1 MSIIC
6 NLSILP
12 KILAFYLVI
21 TYNLMVIE
29 LFNVTNII
37 SQVCFGGGV
46 VMRKY
51 STESDKSRRNGDS
64 TFIRT
69 QSVMFN
75 NIATYEQQCDVSA
88 TDPLLHQTARF
99 IYVREGL
106 GTIKIKQNSYHIKKN
121 SLLVLMPWQVSEITE
136 VTTPL
141 FYDLITFNFT
151 FLDYLLKHNLNT
163 GRSNDQL
170 RDTLYSVSCLNLD
183 AASGKYVNY
192 LFNDIADLLE
202 YKPLNRTG
210 LHLESSLN
218 RSSSNDTAP
227 VGTASLANLPLN
239 HLKVL
244 QKVTND
250 SLAFFADN
258 ATSTPEISAAAKN
271 DVWSTVRLT
280 AKMID
285 LIALYMQLAAK
296 QSAYKDIPAADLVPA
311 NYNNRSIF
319 QYIYNNLIYHPSI
332 DEVAAEFM
340 MSSSTLDR
348 YIRKTTGETF
358 ASLTKTMKVIK
369 TIDYIIYTEF
379 TLAEIAHLMGYTDAS
394 YISKLV
400 FEKTGKHTQD
410 IRNDSAILTLIK
422 HDKNWQLAK
431 KIAAYMYEHFARE
444 VSAGMVATLF
454 KISPNQLNSILME
467 AYERNFYEMLMFIRL
482 TKAGILLTTTDLDIT
497 DIAYR
502 VGFNSTKT
510 FVRNFSKVYQQ
521 TPGKFRNKTV
531 LQAGDFPSE
540 LC

>member
-12 KILAFYLVI
+12 KMLAFYLAI

-29 LFNVTNII
+29 LFNVTNIM

-106 GTIKIKQNSYHIKKN
+106 GTIKIKQNLYHIKKN

-227 VGTASLANLPLN
+227 VGTTSLANLPLN

-296 QSAYKDIPAADLVPA
+296 QAAYKDIPAADLVPA

-332 DEVAAEFM
+332 DAVAAEFM

-531 LQAGDFPSE
+531 LQAGDFPSD

>member
-106 GTIKIKQNSYHIKKN
+106 GTIKIKQNLYHIKKN

-227 VGTASLANLPLN
+227 VGTTSLANLPLN

-296 QSAYKDIPAADLVPA
+296 QAAYKDIPAADLVPA

-531 LQAGDFPSE
+531 LQAGDFPSD

>member
-1 MSIIC
+1 
-6 NLSILP
+6 
-12 KILAFYLVI
+12 
-21 TYNLMVIE
+21 
-29 LFNVTNII
+29 
-37 SQVCFGGGV
+37 
-46 VMRKY
+46 MRKY

-106 GTIKIKQNSYHIKKN
+106 GTIKIKQNLYHIKKN

-227 VGTASLANLPLN
+227 VGTTSLANLPLN

-296 QSAYKDIPAADLVPA
+296 QAAYKDIPAADLVPA

-332 DEVAAEFM
+332 DAVAAEFM

-482 TKAGILLTTTDLDIT
+482 TKADILLTTTDLDIT

-531 LQAGDFPSE
+531 LQAGDFPSD

>member
-106 GTIKIKQNSYHIKKN
+106 GTIKIKQNLYHIKKN

-227 VGTASLANLPLN
+227 VGTTSLANLPLN

-296 QSAYKDIPAADLVPA
+296 QAAYKDIPAADLVPA

-332 DEVAAEFM
+332 DAVAAEFM

-482 TKAGILLTTTDLDIT
+482 TKAGILLTTTDIDIT

-531 LQAGDFPSE
+531 LQAGDFPSD

>member
-106 GTIKIKQNSYHIKKN
+106 GTIKIKQNLYHIKKN

-454 KISPNQLNSILME
+454 KISPNQLNSILLE

>member
-106 GTIKIKQNSYHIKKN
+106 GTIKIKQNLYHIKKN

-227 VGTASLANLPLN
+227 VGTTSLANLPLN

-296 QSAYKDIPAADLVPA
+296 QAAYKDIPAADLVPA

-332 DEVAAEFM
+332 DAVAAEFM

-531 LQAGDFPSE
+531 LQAGDFPSD

>member
-1 MSIIC
+1 
-6 NLSILP
+6 
-12 KILAFYLVI
+12 
-21 TYNLMVIE
+21 
-29 LFNVTNII
+29 
-37 SQVCFGGGV
+37 
-46 VMRKY
+46 MRKY
-51 STESDKSRRNGDS
+51 STESDKSRKNGDS

-106 GTIKIKQNSYHIKKN
+106 GTIKIKQNSYHIRKN

-151 FLDYLLKHNLNT
+151 FLDYLLRHNLNT
-163 GRSNDQL
+163 ERSNDQL
-170 RDTLYSVSCLNLD
+170 RDTLYRISCLNLD

-210 LHLESSLN
+210 LQLESSLN
-218 RSSSNDTAP
+218 RSAENDTAP
-227 VGTASLANLPLN
+227 VAAASLSNLPLN

-244 QKVTND
+244 QKVTNAPLTF
-250 SLAFFADN
+250 LADNIFADN
-258 ATSTPEISAAAKN
+258 NNPAPEISVSGKS
-271 DVWSTVRLT
+271 DIWSTVRLT

-285 LIALYMQLAAK
+285 LIALYMQFAAK
-296 QSAYKDIPAADLVPA
+296 QAAYRDIPAADSVPTD
-311 NYNNRSIF
+311 YNSRSIF
-319 QYIYNNLIYHPSI
+319 QYIYNNLVYHPSI
-332 DEVAAEFM
+332 DAVAAEFM

-422 HDKNWQLAK
+422 HDKNWQLAR
-431 KIAAYMYEHFARE
+431 KITAYMYEHFARE

-467 AYERNFYEMLMFIRL
+467 SYERNFYEMLMFIRL
-482 TKAGILLTTTDLDIT
+482 TKASILLTTTDLDIT
-497 DIAYR
+497 DVAYR

>member
-106 GTIKIKQNSYHIKKN
+106 GTIKIKQNLYHIKKN

-296 QSAYKDIPAADLVPA
+296 QAAYKDIPAADLVPA

-454 KISPNQLNSILME
+454 KISPNQLNSILLE

>member
-106 GTIKIKQNSYHIKKN
+106 GTIKIKQNLYHIKKN

-296 QSAYKDIPAADLVPA
+296 QAAYKDILAADLVPA

-332 DEVAAEFM
+332 DAVAAEFM

>member
-6 NLSILP
+6 NLSSLP

-106 GTIKIKQNSYHIKKN
+106 GTIKIKQNLYHIKKN

-227 VGTASLANLPLN
+227 VGTTSLANLPLN

-296 QSAYKDIPAADLVPA
+296 QAAYKDIPAADLVPA

-332 DEVAAEFM
+332 DAVAAEFM

-531 LQAGDFPSE
+531 LQAGDFPSD